1 MRTNSPTL
9 GEVSVISTSQ
19 WNLGKTEVSSL
30 DNQVWILFT
39 SFSLLLLSYLQ
50 HKVVQQKKK
59 NYSCCEARNVQFMPA
74 LLSIFKTRED
84 PFQTN
89 KQ

>member
-50 HKVVQQKKK
+50 HKVVQQKK
-59 NYSCCEARNVQFMPA
+59 NYNSCEARNVQFMPA
-74 LLSIFKTRED
+74 LLSIFKTCED